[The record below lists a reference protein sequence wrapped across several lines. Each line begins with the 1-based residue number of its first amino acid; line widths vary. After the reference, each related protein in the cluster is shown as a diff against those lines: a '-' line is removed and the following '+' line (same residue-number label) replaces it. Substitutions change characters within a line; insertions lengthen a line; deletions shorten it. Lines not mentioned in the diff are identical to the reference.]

1 MSVEGWNSVSSQDL
15 NSWFNPQRDLV
26 IQRFETDDW
35 DETREDESIYKLE
48 DWMNEMDGVNGITG
62 MSMKDMDELKKDLL
76 VRPMFNNAIDIT
88 TSTTTSTGR
97 RYQNIDYLPPPS
109 IKCLCSALITNRL
122 SLLVDFPD

>member
-1 MSVEGWNSVSSQDL
+1 MTSQDL

-48 DWMNEMDGVNGITG
+48 DWMNEMDGVDGMTG
-62 MSMKDMDELKKDLL
+62 MSMKDMDGLKKDLL
-76 VRPMFNNAIDIT
+76 DRPMFNNDIDIT

-97 RYQNIDYLPPPS
+97 AYQIID
-109 IKCLCSALITNRL
+109 
-122 SLLVDFPD
+122 